1 MRIRDAGAGDQAALA
16 ALLGELGYPGPVDA
30 VVRRFERLE
39 REDQSWQWV
48 AVDGERVVGFLA
60 LHVIQLIER
69 EPLGRVTAIVVAEG
83 RRRSGIGRALMERA
97 EGEARL
103 QGCERLEV
111 TTADRRVDAHAFYR
125 GLGFEEASRRFL
137 KRL

>member
-1 MRIRDAGAGDQAALA
+1 MRIREAGAGDEAAIA
-16 ALLGELGYPGPVDA
+16 ALLGELGYPVPVDA
-30 VVRRFERLE
+30 VTRRFERLE
-39 REDQSWQWV
+39 REESNWQWV
-48 AVDGERVVGFLA
+48 AVDGERVIGFAA

-69 EPLGRVTAIVVAEG
+69 EPLGRVTAIVVDEG

-97 EGEARL
+97 EGEARR

-125 GLGFEEASRRFL
+125 GLGFAEASRRFL